1 VDRAILVRVGDNPAV
16 KEKLQLEARQ
26 VENRRKKILEDIF

>member
-1 VDRAILVRVGDNPAV
+1 VV

-26 VENRRKKILEDIF
+26 VENRRRKILEDIF